1 MMRPMMKILNQKG
14 YKSNEEAS
22 DENPSPR
29 LVIKIHN
36 QKGYKSHDEA
46 SDKNP

>member
-1 MMRPMMKILNQKG
+1 MKILNQKG

-22 DENPSPR
+22 DENRSPR

-36 QKGYKSHDEA
+36 QKGYKSRDEA